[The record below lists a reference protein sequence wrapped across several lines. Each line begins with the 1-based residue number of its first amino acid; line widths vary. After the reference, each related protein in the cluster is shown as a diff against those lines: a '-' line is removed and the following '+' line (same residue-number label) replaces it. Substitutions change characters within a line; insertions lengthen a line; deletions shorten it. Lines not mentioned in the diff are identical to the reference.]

1 MSQTTTP
8 STAGPAPL
16 VPAHER
22 PTTPSSIEDGRLAPR
37 PTRRTVAMRTF
48 IPWQI
53 VRFAV
58 INLRM
63 FRIIAKSHD

>member
-1 MSQTTTP
+1 MSQITAAAP
-8 STAGPAPL
+8 SRPATAAPPAESATS
-16 VPAHER
+16 PAA
-22 PTTPSSIEDGRLAPR
+22 IEDGRFAPH
-37 PTRRTVAMRTF
+37 PTRRTVALRTF